1 MVDFKIL
8 KYPRTQ
14 HLQGSRLQEGD
25 EDLRQVPFS
34 EILGKYIV
42 IEEKIDGA
50 NSAISFDANGNL
62 LLQSRGHY
70 LNGGYNERHF
80 NLMKQWANN
89 NKDLF
94 YSVLGSRYIMYGEWM
109 YAKHTVFY
117 DALPDYFMEFDIY
130 DREKEIFLDTDAR
143 KIITDKLQIVH
154 SVPVLSRGVFKSK
167 KEILSYLGNSNYITE
182 NHIETLKALSE
193 KQGLDDLKNA
203 LKDKL
208 SVLAGQSAVGKSS
221 LINALFGTQLKT
233 GEVSDIGRGRHTT
246 TCSKIYEFGDIRIM
260 DTPGFAVLETFIELD
275 DLKFCYPEF
284 NEYLGECKFR
294 GCTHTGEP
302 DCKIQTLAVKG
313 KIPLGRYERYKEI
326 YNELKRRKKFYE

>member
-1 MVDFKIL
+1 MKGQIINLHTDDFYALSNGEVFRLSARGKL
-8 KYPRTQ
+8 K
-14 HLQGSRLQEGD
+14 
-25 EDLRQVPFS
+25 
-34 EILGKYIV
+34 GK
-42 IEEKIDGA
+42 
-50 NSAISFDANGNL
+50 GNL
-62 LLQSRGHY
+62 LVGDYVEFS
-70 LNGGYNERHF
+70 NGVVEKVLPRKNRFIRPSVANADLIVAVVSPVPEPDV
-80 NLMKQWANN
+80 LMLDKLVASAVSEEVPVIFVV
-89 NKDLF
+89 NKSDIT
-94 YSVLGSRYIMYGEWM
+94 SE
-109 YAKHTVFY
+109 
-117 DALPDYFMEFDIY
+117 IY
-130 DREKEIFLDTDAR
+130 DKIKSEYSAVGQIFAVSAT
-143 KIITDKLQIVH
+143 
-154 SVPVLSRGVFKSK
+154 
-167 KEILSYLGNSNYITE
+167 
-182 NHIETLKALSE
+182 E

-302 DCKIQTLAVKG
+302 DCKIQTLALEG